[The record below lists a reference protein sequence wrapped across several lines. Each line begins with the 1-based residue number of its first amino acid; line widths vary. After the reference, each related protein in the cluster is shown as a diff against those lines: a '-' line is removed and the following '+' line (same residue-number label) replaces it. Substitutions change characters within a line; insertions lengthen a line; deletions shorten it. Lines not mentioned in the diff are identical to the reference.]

1 MALADPN
8 TSGMADIRGI
18 DIDRLAKGF
27 AELEPNI
34 FKGFVNQS
42 KTKAREIRWY
52 QKESGFLDTTDTTG
66 GGMTLSRADTSYRSR
81 PEVVE
86 QSWDRQAS
94 YANKFFLS
102 SPLLSDEDIKDSDID
117 VLGTNVHD
125 IVRGVQ
131 RRVAARIF
139 TVMFNCLAATPVT
152 PLTAGVITVQT
163 TASTDGWD
171 QTASINPILDITN
184 GAQLIRAKGYD
195 PKGGILAMNS
205 IEHKYLINYLIS
217 VKGSSIPSFASE
229 KLKSGVIMEILGWN
243 VVVDEIFTTD
253 WVYQWVPNRAA
264 TWKSFMGITSVAIK
278 EPLIGTTIRVAEE
291 GECILTDPNAVHVIS
306 DTIG

>member
-1 MALADPN
+1 MALSDPN
-8 TSGMADIRGI
+8 SSGEADIRGI
-18 DIDRLAKGF
+18 DIDKLAKGF

-34 FKGFVNQS
+34 IKGFIANS

-52 QKESGFLDTTDTTG
+52 QKESGFLDTSDTTNMSG
-66 GGMTLSRADTSYRSR
+66 SRTMTSYRSR

-86 QSWDRQAS
+86 QSWDRETS
-94 YANKFFLS
+94 YVKKFFLS

-117 VLGTNVHD
+117 VLGTNIHD

-131 RRVAARIF
+131 RRVGARIF
-139 TVMFNCLAATPVT
+139 EIMFNCLASTPT
-152 PLTAGVITVQT
+152 QPLTNGAVTIQN
-163 TASTDGWD
+163 TAATAGWD
-171 QTASINPILDITN
+171 QTATANPILDITN

-195 PKGGILAMNS
+195 PKGGVLGMNS
-205 IEHKYLINYLIS
+205 IEHKYLLNYLIS
-217 VKGSSIPSFASE
+217 VKGSSIPSFSSE
-229 KLKSGVIMEILGWN
+229 KLKTGVIMEILGWN
-243 VVVDEIFTTD
+243 VIVDELLTTD

-264 TWKSFMGITSVAIK
+264 TWKSFMPITSVAIK

-306 DTIG
+306 GTIG

>member
-8 TSGMADIRGI
+8 SSGMADIRGI
-18 DIDRLAKGF
+18 DIDTLAKGF

-34 FKGFVNQS
+34 LKGFISKS

-52 QKESGFLDTTDTTG
+52 QKESGFLDTTDTS
-66 GGMTLSRADTSYRSR
+66 GMTASRASTSYRSR

-86 QSWDRQAS
+86 QTWDRQTS
-94 YANKFFLS
+94 YVKKFFLS

-139 TVMFNCLAATPVT
+139 EVMFNCLAATPT
-152 PLTAGVITVQT
+152 QPLTGTTTVQT
-163 TASTDGWD
+163 SASTDGWD
-171 QTASINPILDITN
+171 QTATMNPILDITN
-184 GAQLIRAKGYD
+184 GAQLIRAKGYN
-195 PKGGILAMNS
+195 PKGGVLAMNS
-205 IEHKYLINYLIS
+205 IEHKYLLNYLIS
-217 VKGSSIPSFASE
+217 VKGSSIPSFAND

-243 VVVDEIFTTD
+243 VLVDEIFTTD

-264 TWKSFMGITSVAIK
+264 TWKTFMGITSVAIK

>member
-18 DIDRLAKGF
+18 DIDKLAKGF

-34 FKGFVNQS
+34 IKGFVKKS
-42 KTKAREIRWY
+42 STKAREIRWY
-52 QKESGFLDTTDTTG
+52 QKESGFLDTTDTS
-66 GGMTLSRADTSYRSR
+66 GMTLSRADTSYRSR

-86 QSWDRQAS
+86 QSWDRQTS
-94 YANKFFLS
+94 YVKKFFLS

-117 VLGTNVHD
+117 VLGENLHD

-131 RRVAARIF
+131 RRAGARIF
-139 TVMFNCLAATPVT
+139 QIIFNCLAATPDQ
-152 PLTAGVITVQT
+152 PLTGAVTVQN
-163 TASTDGWD
+163 TAATAGWD
-171 QTASINPILDITN
+171 QTATMNPILDITN
-184 GAQLIRAKGYD
+184 GAQLIRAQGYS
-195 PKGGILAMNS
+195 PKGGVLAMNS

-243 VVVDEIFTTD
+243 VLVDEIFTTD
-253 WVYQWVPNRAA
+253 WVYQWVPDRAA
-264 TWKSFMGITSVAIK
+264 TWKTFTALTSVAIK

-306 DTIG
+306 GTIG

>member
-18 DIDRLAKGF
+18 DIDKLAKGF
-27 AELEPNI
+27 AELEPNVI
-34 FKGFVNQS
+34 KSYIANS
-42 KTKAREIRWY
+42 KTSAREIRWY

-66 GGMTLSRADTSYRSR
+66 MTLSRADTAYRSR

-86 QSWDRQAS
+86 QSWDRQTS
-94 YANKFFLS
+94 YVKKFFLS

-117 VLGTNVHD
+117 VLGTNLHD

-131 RRVAARIF
+131 RRVGARIF
-139 TVMFNCLAATPVT
+139 EIMFNCLAATPT
-152 PLTAGVITVQT
+152 QPLTATNTVQT

-171 QTASINPILDITN
+171 QTATMNPILDITN
-184 GAQLIRAKGYD
+184 GAQLIRAQGYD
-195 PKGGILAMNS
+195 PNGGILAMNS
-205 IEHKYLINYLIS
+205 IEHKYLLNYLIS
-217 VKGSSIPSFASE
+217 VKGSSIPSFSSE
-229 KLKSGVIMEILGWN
+229 KLKTGVIMEILGWN
-243 VVVDEIFTTD
+243 VLVDEIFTTD

>member
-8 TSGMADIRGI
+8 TSGEADIRGL
-18 DIDRLAKGF
+18 DIDKLAKGF
-27 AELEPNI
+27 AELTPNI
-34 FKGFVNQS
+34 FTGLIKQS
-42 KTKAREIRWY
+42 KTSAREIRWY
-52 QKESGFLDTTDTTG
+52 QKESGFLDTTDTT
-66 GGMTLSRADTSYRSR
+66 GMTLSRADTSYRSR

-86 QSWDRQAS
+86 QSWDRQTS
-94 YANKFFLS
+94 YVKKFFLS

-139 TVMFNCLAATPVT
+139 TIMFNCLAATPDQ
-152 PLTAGVITVQT
+152 PLTITPDTVQN

-171 QTASINPILDITN
+171 QTATMNPILDITN
-184 GAQLIRAKGYD
+184 GAQLIRAKGYN
-195 PKGGILAMNS
+195 PNGGILAMNS
-205 IEHKYLINYLIS
+205 IEHKYLLNFLIS
-217 VKGSSIPSFASE
+217 VKGSSIPSFAND

-243 VVVDEIFTTD
+243 VVVDELLTTD
-253 WVYQWVPNRAA
+253 WVYQWVPDRAA

>member
-8 TSGMADIRGI
+8 TSGMADIRGL
-18 DIDRLAKGF
+18 DVDKLAKGF

-34 FKGFVNQS
+34 IKGFISKS
-42 KTKAREIRWY
+42 KTSAREIRWY
-52 QKESGFLDTTDTTG
+52 QKESGFLDTTDTT
-66 GGMTLSRADTSYRSR
+66 GMTLSRADTSYRSR

-86 QSWDRQAS
+86 QSWDRQTS
-94 YANKFFLS
+94 YVKKFFLS
-102 SPLLSDEDIKDSDID
+102 SPLLSDADIKDSDID
-117 VLGTNVHD
+117 VLGTNIHD

-131 RRVAARIF
+131 RRVAARMF
-139 TVMFNCLAATPVT
+139 TVMFNCLAATPT
-152 PLTAGVITVQT
+152 QPLTAANTVQT
-163 TASTDGWD
+163 TASVDGWD
-171 QTASINPILDITN
+171 QTATMNPILDITN
-184 GAQLIRAKGYD
+184 GAQLIRAQGYN
-195 PKGGILAMNS
+195 PKGGVLAMNS
-205 IEHKYLINYLIS
+205 IEHKFLLNWLIT
-217 VKGSSIPSFASE
+217 VKGSSIPSFSSE
-229 KLKSGVIMEILGWN
+229 KLRSGVIMEILGWN

-264 TWKSFMGITSVAIK
+264 TWKSFRSITSVAIK